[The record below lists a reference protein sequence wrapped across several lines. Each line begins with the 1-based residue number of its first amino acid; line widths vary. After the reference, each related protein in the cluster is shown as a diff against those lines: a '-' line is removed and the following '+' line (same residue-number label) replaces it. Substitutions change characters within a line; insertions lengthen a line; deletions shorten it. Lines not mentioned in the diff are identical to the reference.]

1 MTRYATTTDFAR
13 LGLPTA
19 ATQGI
24 ATASIE
30 AALDAFAATMDGYLQ
45 ARGYVL
51 PLSSWGDDLRRCNCQ
66 GAAWDVLRVRGYD
79 PNAGGDEAVRLGFE
93 DAMKWLRDV
102 SAGRVTPS
110 SIVDSTPS
118 TDEPSQQTVMVTNRR
133 RNWTRGR

>member
-13 LGLPTA
+13 LGLPATA
-19 ATQGI
+19 TTGI

-30 AALDAFAATMDGYLQ
+30 AALDAYAAVMDGYLQ

-51 PLSSWGDDLRRCNCQ
+51 PLTAWGDDLRRCNCQ
-66 GAAWDVLRVRGYD
+66 GAAWDILRVRGYD
-79 PNAGGDEAVRLGFE
+79 PNAGGDEAVRLGHE

-102 SAGRVTPS
+102 AAGRVTPS
-110 SIVDSTPS
+110 GVVDSTPS
-118 TDEPSQQTVMVTNRR
+118 EDEATEQTSCVTNTR